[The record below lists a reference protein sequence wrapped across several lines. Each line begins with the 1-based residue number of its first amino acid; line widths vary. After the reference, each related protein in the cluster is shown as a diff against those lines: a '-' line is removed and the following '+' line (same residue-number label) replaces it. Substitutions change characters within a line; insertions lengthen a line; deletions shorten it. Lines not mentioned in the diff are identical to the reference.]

1 MHTTGP
7 DAGRR
12 RRERRRHHS
21 LHALPR
27 RTYPFRV
34 LGMGLAFLPLAVVL
48 WELRAHW
55 LAWAWIVACG
65 LLWPHVAYLLA
76 RRSPRPLEAE
86 LRNFVVDSAMAGS
99 WVPLMHFNVL
109 PSAVLLAVV
118 SADKFNTGVRG
129 LWLRALPATLVGA
142 GAVALLTGAAAQPYS
157 SMPVVVASLPIL
169 IIHTLAVSLGS
180 YKLVRRV
187 QRQNL
192 QLEAVSRTDALTGL
206 SNRRY
211 WEEQAQ
217 AMLGR
222 QAASAHGASLLLI
235 DVDRFKGIND
245 RHGHAVGDDVLRA
258 IAAVLR
264 AEVPEDGQCGR
275 LGGDEFV
282 VALPLAPDAAAGVAD
297 CLREAVQSLDFPR
310 QPGLRCSLSIGIAPA
325 PEGVLGL
332 REWIEAADRALYRA
346 KDAGRN
352 QLALSPP
359 APARPLSPAEPAGGP
374 R

>member
-1 MHTTGP
+1 MHNGRLADP
-7 DAGRR
+7 GGVPRQSRR
-12 RRERRRHHS
+12 RPSS
-21 LHALPR
+21 LASLPQ
-27 RTYPFRV
+27 RTYRFRV

-48 WELRAHW
+48 RELDGHW
-55 LAWAWIVACG
+55 LAWGWIAFCG
-65 LLWPHVAYLLA
+65 LAWPHLAYLIATRSRDPLA
-76 RRSPRPLEAE
+76 AE

-129 LWLRALPATLVGA
+129 LWLRALPATVAA
-142 GAVALLTGAAAQPYS
+142 GVLAALLTGGAFQPHS
-157 SMPVVVASLPIL
+157 SMAVVLASLPIL

-192 QLEAVSRTDALTGL
+192 QLEAVSRTDALTDL
-206 SNRRY
+206 ANRRH

-217 AMLGR
+217 ALLVQHHRSG
-222 QAASAHGASLLLI
+222 AAATLLLI

-258 IAAVLR
+258 IAGVLR
-264 AEVPEDGQCGR
+264 EHVPADGHAGR

-282 VALPLAPDAAAGVAD
+282 VALPLAAQAAAGLAEQ
-297 CLREAVQSLDFPR
+297 LRCAVQALEFPR
-310 QPGLRCSLSIGIAPA
+310 QPGLRCSLSIGMAAAPD
-325 PEGVLGL
+325 GVLGL

-346 KDAGRN
+346 KETGRN
-352 QLALSPP
+352 RVAT
-359 APARPLSPAEPAGGP
+359 PLHLQ
-374 R
+374 

>member
-1 MHTTGP
+1 MHTSGP
-7 DAGRR
+7 RAGRR
-12 RRERRRHHS
+12 TDPGRQRPRS
-21 LHALPR
+21 LHSLPR

-48 WELRAHW
+48 WERHAHW
-55 LAWAWIVACG
+55 LPWAWIVFCG
-65 LLWPHVAYLLA
+65 LLWPHLAYLIA
-76 RRSPRPLEAE
+76 RRSDRPLDAE
-86 LRNFVVDSAMAGS
+86 LRNFVLDSVMAGS

-129 LWLRALPATLVGA
+129 LWLRALPGTLA
-142 GAVALLTGAAAQPYS
+142 GAAVATLLTGGAFQPHS
-157 SMPVVVASLPIL
+157 SMAVVLASLPIL

-180 YKLVRRV
+180 YQLVRRV

-217 AMLGR
+217 AMLAR
-222 QAASAHGASLLLI
+222 QEGAQPAASLLLI

-258 IAAVLR
+258 IAEVLR
-264 AEVPEDGQCGR
+264 TEVPDGGHCGR

-282 VALPLAPDAAAGVAD
+282 VALPLAPAAAAAVAER
-297 CLREAVQSLDFPR
+297 LRDAVQQLAFPR
-310 QPGLRCSLSIGIAPA
+310 QPGLCCSLSIGIAPA
-325 PEGVLGL
+325 PEGVLEL
-332 REWIEAADRALYRA
+332 REWIEAADAALYRA
-346 KDAGRN
+346 KHAGRN
-352 QLALSPP
+352 QVA
-359 APARPLSPAEPAGGP
+359 APEAATQDRPRA
-374 R
+374 